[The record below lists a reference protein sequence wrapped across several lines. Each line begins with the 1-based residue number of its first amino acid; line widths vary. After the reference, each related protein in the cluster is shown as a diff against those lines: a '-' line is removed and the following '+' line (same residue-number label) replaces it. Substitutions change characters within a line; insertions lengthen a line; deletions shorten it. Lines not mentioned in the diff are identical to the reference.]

1 MASATFVPAQL
12 FSGDFTDAATPSDA
26 DDGKV
31 LMWNKDLA
39 MAVWMTL
46 AEVAAYGSSYSPSLD
61 FSDARNSMYA
71 PLVTGT

>member
-12 FSGDFTDAATPSDA
+12 FSGDFTDVATPSDA

-31 LMWNKDLA
+31 LMWNRDLA

-46 AEVAAYGSSYSPSLD
+46 AEVASYGYSPSLN